1 MTLVERLDAYEKLL
15 RLDKPIGILLLLW
28 PCLWGL
34 WFAAYGIPDLDI
46 FLVFVT
52 GTVLVRSAGCAV
64 NDFADRD
71 FDGQVERTRDR
82 PLAAR
87 RIRSWEALALA
98 GVLFLA
104 AFVLVLQMN
113 RLTVMLAFVA
123 LALAVIY
130 PFLKRYFS
138 LPQAWLGIA
147 FGFSIPMAYAAQYGK
162 LVPVAWVLM
171 IANMFWAIAYDTE
184 YAMVDRDDDRKL
196 GLKSS
201 AILLGRLDVAGVI
214 VCHTLFLVIMIVVGA
229 WQLLGLL
236 YYLGILIAA
245 ACVRYQFGLVLTRQR
260 EACFKAFRN
269 NNWVGCAIFAGLAAD
284 LYFRIRLW

>member
-34 WFAAYGIPDLDI
+34 WFAAYGVPDLDI

-71 FDGQVERTRDR
+71 FDGQVERTRER
-82 PLAAR
+82 PLATR
-87 RIRSWEALALA
+87 RIRPWEALALA
-98 GVLFLA
+98 GLLFLI
-104 AFVLVLQMN
+104 AFLLVLQMS

-130 PFLKRYFS
+130 PFLKRVFP

-171 IANMFWAIAYDTE
+171 IANMFWAIAYDTQ
-184 YAMVDRDDDRKL
+184 YAMVDREDDKRL

-201 AILLGRLDVAGVI
+201 AILLGRYDVAGVMA
-214 VCHTLFLVIMIVVGA
+214 CHTIFLVMMVAIGA
-229 WQLLGLL
+229 WQFMGLL
-236 YYLGILIAA
+236 YYLGILVAA
-245 ACVRYQFGLVLTRQR
+245 GCVGYQYQLIGTRER
-260 EACFKAFRN
+260 DACFKAFLN
-269 NNWVGCAIFAGLAAD
+269 NTWVGCAIFVGLAAD